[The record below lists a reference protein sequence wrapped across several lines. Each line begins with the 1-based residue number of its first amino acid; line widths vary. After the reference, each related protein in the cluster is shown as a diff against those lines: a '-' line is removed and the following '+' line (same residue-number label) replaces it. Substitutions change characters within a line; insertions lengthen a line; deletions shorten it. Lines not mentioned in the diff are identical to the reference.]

1 MPGKIV
7 DARAHVRI
15 TRRSFVRLSASIF
28 SCSLA
33 SMYGPFLD
41 DLDTKCLLAYFRF
54 VVRRRTIIGSVRL
67 LFRVRACTGFPHLVF
82 GCPPIG
88 ALPSPPPC
96 GWSRGFITDPR
107 TVGRRP
113 SHRLRPALPMLS
125 VACSELPTWPIVAM
139 QDAWTRRTSPLGRR
153 TWHHSSSFAI

>member
-7 DARAHVRI
+7 DALAQVLI
-15 TRRSFVRLSASIF
+15 TRRSFVRLSVSIF

-41 DLDTKCLLAYFRF
+41 DLDTNYLLAYFRF
-54 VVRRRTIIGSVRL
+54 VVRRRTIIESVRL
-67 LFRVRACTGFPHLVF
+67 LFRVRACTGLPHLVF
-82 GCPPIG
+82 GWPPIG

-96 GWSRGFITDPR
+96 GWSRGFIADPR

-113 SHRLRPALPMLS
+113 RWRFRPAFPITMFS
-125 VACSELPTWPIVAM
+125 WSTFPTWPSVAM
-139 QDAWTRRTSPLGRR
+139 QLRCASRTSPDGIR
-153 TWHHSSSFAI
+153 I